1 MVYMLT
7 FTINIPQM
15 LAIPYIDPMG
25 YLFFGLPRKNGLHR
39 TTHPR
44 TQRWPPG
51 MGLFRAPGFC
61 ASRSKWFISHIDLVI
76 FQINIYIYI
85 HSWGVIY
92 YFLPTIPWDAQV
104 VHQFPCPS
112 HRLRKLKSWVE
123 VSRPPVTR
131 RFGRDMALSL
141 GIKPGPT
148 DTAWGSLGTGVTP
161 KHPWFAS
168 GYIRI
173 LRSNMLKIS
182 FFLEHKLT

>member
-1 MVYMLT
+1 MVYKPHRPG
-7 FTINIPQM
+7 NIPN
-15 LAIPYIDPMG
+15 L
-25 YLFFGLPRKNGLHR
+25 YLY
-39 TTHPR
+39 
-44 TQRWPPG
+44 
-51 MGLFRAPGFC
+51 
-61 ASRSKWFISHIDLVI
+61 
-76 FQINIYIYI
+76 IYIYIYTCIHIYICMYTYIYIHKYVCIYIYIHMYVYIYIYMYTYICLYIYIYTYI

-92 YFLPTIPWDAQV
+92 LFLPTIPWDAQV
-104 VHQFPCPS
+104 VHQFPRPS

-123 VSRPPVTR
+123 VSRPPATR

-148 DTAWGSLGTGVTP
+148 DTAWGTGVTP

-173 LRSNMLKIS
+173 LRSNMLKSS